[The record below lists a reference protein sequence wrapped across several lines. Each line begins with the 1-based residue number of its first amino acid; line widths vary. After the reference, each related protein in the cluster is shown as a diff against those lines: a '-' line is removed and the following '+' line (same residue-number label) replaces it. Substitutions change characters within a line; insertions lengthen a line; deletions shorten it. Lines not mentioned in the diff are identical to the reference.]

1 MLLTTRGMEQM
12 TTTREVAMSRI
23 TIWISAPAIRRKL
36 RRLRKSDKR
45 LEVVSVPKDV
55 RRMNWRCMRMRAT
68 HTRML
73 QITVTRIKKE
83 LKPAYM

>member
-1 MLLTTRGMEQM
+1 MLLTTRGMEQI
-12 TTTREVAMSRI
+12 TTTREVAISRM

-45 LEVVSVPKDV
+45 LEVVSVPRDV
-55 RRMNWRCMRMRAT
+55 RLMNWRCMRMRAT

-73 QITVTRIKKE
+73 QITVTMIRKE

>member
-1 MLLTTRGMEQM
+1 
-12 TTTREVAMSRI
+12 
-23 TIWISAPAIRRKL
+23 
-36 RRLRKSDKR
+36 KR

-55 RRMNWRCMRMRAT
+55 RRMNWRCMQIKAI

-73 QITVTRIKKE
+73 QITMTVIKKE